1 MATSGRLKSK
11 RDDPSHPPPN
21 RPSSAVRSALDIDT
35 QAGMPV
41 SETFRTVVLVF
52 LGTHIPATLMMDSQ
66 ALLPPAIVPGFMK
79 SLLQFH
85 VDTNADPLMA
95 NPPTWFKSF
104 ILFELLFQLPFFFIG
119 FKAFYER
126 KNWIR
131 IPGVVYGA
139 HTATTL
145 VPILAEIL
153 HSDSFPDEA
162 ARWKLF
168 FIYLPYLIVPA
179 SMAYVLGVDDKPF
192 GAKGG
197 TNKLKLL

>member
-1 MATSGRLKSK
+1 
-11 RDDPSHPPPN
+11 
-21 RPSSAVRSALDIDT
+21 
-35 QAGMPV
+35 MPV

-79 SLLQFH
+79 SLLRFH

-145 VPILAEIL
+145 VPILQYIWEYPSLGNAE
-153 HSDSFPDEA
+153 
-162 ARWKLF
+162 RWRLIA
-168 FIYLPYLIVPA
+168 IYLPYLVVPLWIVWCVIGEGEPFPA
-179 SMAYVLGVDDKPF
+179 KPKTRRKR
-192 GAKGG
+192 A
-197 TNKLKLL
+197 

>member
-1 MATSGRLKSK
+1 MA
-11 RDDPSHPPPN
+11 
-21 RPSSAVRSALDIDT
+21 
-35 QAGMPV
+35 V
-41 SETFRTVVLVF
+41 SETFRLVVIVF
-52 LGTHIPATLMMDSQ
+52 FATHIPATILMDSQ
-66 ALLPPAIVPGFMK
+66 ALLPPSVVPSFARA
-79 SLLQFH
+79 LLRFH
-85 VDTNADPLMA
+85 CEQNADPLMA
-95 NPPTWFKSF
+95 DPPVWFKSF

-179 SMAYVLGVDDKPF
+179 SMAYVLGVDAKPF

-197 TNKLKLL
+197 TNKLKLF

>member
-1 MATSGRLKSK
+1 
-11 RDDPSHPPPN
+11 
-21 RPSSAVRSALDIDT
+21 
-35 QAGMPV
+35 MPV

-79 SLLQFH
+79 SLLDFH
-85 VDTNADPLMA
+85 VRTNSDPLMA
-95 NPPTWFKSF
+95 DPPAWFKSF

-126 KNWIR
+126 RNWIR

-145 VPILAEIL
+145 IPILAEIL
-153 HSDSFPDEA
+153 HPATVFPDEA
-162 ARWKLF
+162 ARWGCSS
-168 FIYLPYLIVPA
+168 YTSPTCSSRPRWRTRWAWTTSPSAPRAGPTSSRY
-179 SMAYVLGVDDKPF
+179 SD
-192 GAKGG
+192 
-197 TNKLKLL
+197 

>member
-1 MATSGRLKSK
+1 MDADDNEEARL
-11 RDDPSHPPPN
+11 RLGFRLAPSCP
-21 RPSSAVRSALDIDT
+21 
-35 QAGMPV
+35 G
-41 SETFRTVVLVF
+41 VL
-52 LGTHIPATLMMDSQ
+52 
-66 ALLPPAIVPGFMK
+66 
-79 SLLQFH
+79 
-85 VDTNADPLMA
+85 
-95 NPPTWFKSF
+95 
-104 ILFELLFQLPFFFIG
+104 QLPFFFIG

-126 KNWIR
+126 QNWIR

-197 TNKLKLL
+197 TNKLKLF